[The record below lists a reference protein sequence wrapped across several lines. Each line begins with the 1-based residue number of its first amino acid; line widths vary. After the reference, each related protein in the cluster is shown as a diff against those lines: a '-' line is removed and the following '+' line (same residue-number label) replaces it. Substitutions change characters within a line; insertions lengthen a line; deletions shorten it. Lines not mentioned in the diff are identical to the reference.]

1 MKKIVVLAAASLFAF
16 AGAALAD
23 KGGVP
28 NANSNGNGSCFGQ
41 ARAAYA
47 SGPQPLGSV
56 GSIVSDRAHTDV
68 PGYPNGNVAANQQF
82 KDACNPS

>member
-1 MKKIVVLAAASLFAF
+1 MKKMVFLAAVGTFAF
-16 AGAALAD
+16 VGAALAD
-23 KGGVP
+23 KGGTP

-56 GSIVSDRAHTDV
+56 GSIVSDRAQTDV
-68 PGYPNGNVAANQQF
+68 AGYPNGNVAANQQF

>member
-1 MKKIVVLAAASLFAF
+1 MKKVALLAGAGLFAL

-28 NANSNGNGSCFGQ
+28 NGGNGNCFGQ
-41 ARAAYA
+41 ARADYA
-47 SGPQPLGSV
+47 SGPQPFGSV